1 MSLSRFHHCLY
12 FMHSRRF
19 LVLCSLTGAALAMTT
34 VAVLSYRTAR
44 ELLLDNLT
52 QQALAQIH
60 QGSAEIDQWLAVR
73 KAEVKMLANSP
84 VVQTL
89 DWSQIEPY
97 YRSELQRNSEFHIFS
112 IALAD
117 GWNYNTAKGQTRISV
132 KDREWFINGMAGK
145 VSVANPILSRTTGVV
160 QLNVSAPIQLTA
172 RPQPVGVVSGAIPIN
187 HILKVVEQLQYGPQ
201 SYAFALNSWGVPISH
216 PNPEL
221 IGTPE
226 YPAPSFLQSQIPELA
241 RLAERMVAHEEG
253 VELVHIDD
261 QWQYVAYVP
270 LKETSWSIALVIPHE
285 NLERHLNALNFL
297 ATVVG
302 ALLVVAI
309 IGIWRQ
315 VQAYE
320 QTRTRAA
327 QEALLNRLTTRI
339 RQSLELPTILQTTV
353 TELASLAPL
362 DQVLF
367 GWDKPETHRLELLYR
382 SPATETDGLFTY
394 DSALDFKSAL
404 ASGMSVQLH
413 PSQERSQQAL
423 QLKAGHY
430 FALTLPTEAGELGYL
445 IACYP
450 KRLSQADRELLY
462 AVVDQLAIAV
472 RQAEL
477 YSQTQTQVQ
486 LLNQTLVQLQQ
497 AQTQLVQSEKMS
509 SLGQLVAGIAHEINN
524 PVNFIYGNLS
534 HAEEYAQ
541 DLLSLVQL
549 YQQAGCQ
556 LPSTLQP
563 QYEAIDLEFLQD
575 DLPKLLASMRV
586 GACRIREIVS
596 SLRVF
601 SRLDEAEVK
610 AVDLH
615 EGIDSTLMILQSRLQ
630 PTLSQPAIEVIKHYG
645 DLPKVECY
653 AGQINQVFMNILSN
667 AIEALTERQE
677 RSDSATGAATPSR
690 ITIWTEAKGSQVIIR
705 IADNGSGI
713 PVHLQPRLF
722 DPFFTTKPVGQGT
735 GMGLAISYQIITQQ
749 HQGQLQFV
757 SEVDH
762 GTEFI
767 IEIPVHLKS
776 RVD

>member
-1 MSLSRFHHCLY
+1 
-12 FMHSRRF
+12 
-19 LVLCSLTGAALAMTT
+19 MTT

-44 ELLLDNLT
+44 ELLLDNLR
-52 QQALAQIH
+52 QQALAKIH

-73 KAEVKMLANSP
+73 KAEVQMLANSP

-97 YRSELQRNSEFHIFS
+97 YRSELRRNSEFHIFS
-112 IALAD
+112 IALTD
-117 GWNYNTAKGQTRISV
+117 GWNYNTAKGQTGISI

-160 QLNVSAPIQLTA
+160 QINVSAPIRLTA
-172 RPQPVGVVSGAIPIN
+172 RPKPVGVVSGAIPIN
-187 HILKVVEQLQYGPQ
+187 HVLKVVEQLQYGPQ
-201 SYAFALNSWGVPISH
+201 SYAFALNSLGVPISH
-216 PNPEL
+216 PNAEL

-226 YPAPSFLQSQIPELA
+226 YPAPSFLRSKMPELA
-241 RLAERMVAHEEG
+241 RLAERMVAHAEG
-253 VELVHIDD
+253 VELVRIDD

-270 LKETSWSIALVIPHE
+270 LKEAGWSIALVIPHE
-285 NLERHLNALNFL
+285 NLERHLDALNFL
-297 ATVVG
+297 AIVVG
-302 ALLVVAI
+302 ALMVVAI
-309 IGIWRQ
+309 VGIWRQ

-320 QTRTRAA
+320 YARTRAA

-339 RQSLELPTILQTTV
+339 RQSLELTTILQTTV

-362 DQVLF
+362 EQVLF
-367 GWDKPETHRLELLYR
+367 GWDKPEMHGLELLYR
-382 SPATETDGLFTY
+382 SPAAEPAGLFTY
-394 DSALDFKSAL
+394 DPACDFKSTL
-404 ASGMSVQLH
+404 ASGASVQLYASSE
-413 PSQERSQQAL
+413 PLQQVL
-423 QLKAGHY
+423 QLRAGHY
-430 FALTLPTEAGELGYL
+430 FALTLPTEQGELGYL

-450 KRLSQADRELLY
+450 KRLSQADRELLH
-462 AVVDQLAIAV
+462 AVIDQLAIAV

-477 YSQTQTQVQ
+477 YSQTQTQVE

-524 PVNFIYGNLS
+524 PVNFIYGNLT
-534 HAEEYAQ
+534 HTEEYAQ
-541 DLLSLVQL
+541 DLLRLVQL

-556 LPSTLQP
+556 LPPALQS
-563 QYEAIDLEFLQD
+563 QCEAIDLEFLKD

-615 EGIDSTLMILQSRLQ
+615 EGIDSTLMLLQNRLQ
-630 PTLSQPAIEVIKHYG
+630 PTSEQAAIEVIKHYG
-645 DLPKVECY
+645 DLPKIECY
-653 AGQINQVFMNILSN
+653 AGQLNQVLMNLLSN
-667 AIEALTERQE
+667 AIEALTERNG
-677 RSDSATGAATPSR
+677 RSHPGATTPGR
-690 ITIWTEAKGSQVIIR
+690 ITIWTETKDTQVIIR
-705 IADNGSGI
+705 IADNGPGI
-713 PVHLQPRLF
+713 PAHIQPRLF

-749 HQGQLQFV
+749 HQGQLHFV
-757 SEVDH
+757 SEVGH

-776 RVD
+776 KVD